1 MNFNISTFIKGGGL
15 REKTQK
21 ALTKYT
27 EVNNAVLTPKMSHLF
42 KTDKLKF
49 IQSLGHLPL

>member
-1 MNFNISTFIKGGGL
+1 MGGGL

-27 EVNNAVLTPKMSHLF
+27 EVNTAVLTPKMSHLF

-49 IQSLGHLPL
+49 IQSLGHLPF